1 MKKSTVICS
10 EEQWSGAAG
19 EEGVPGSRLGLML
32 TTMALLAFGLTML
45 YSASSGDIAKAA
57 LFFRNQ
63 LIWAGVGCM
72 LGVTA
77 FFLGYR
83 FLAEKS
89 LIWVAGIS
97 VLLVWAMLSRPV
109 NGAHRWIHLGGYTFQ
124 PSELAKVAVALFT
137 AWYCSA
143 HPRTFTQWSSRRG
156 MIPLAA
162 TAGCVILLILA
173 GHDLGTTVLVSL
185 TCFLTLMAAG
195 LHWLYLAV
203 PLAIAPVVVGYL
215 YKFDEMRWLR
225 MTVFTDPETYQQ
237 GSGYQLW
244 NSILALG
251 SGNWGGVGLM
261 SSRLKAQY
269 LPEAHTDFILAI
281 VGEELGFIGLC
292 SVLLLYTLWG
302 VFALRI
308 TLHARDRLG
317 MLLGWALTLGVLL
330 QAAINFGAMSG
341 VFPTKGMPAPFISYG
356 GSNLLG
362 CLLAT
367 GILVSISQEAIAP
380 GYAGRIRNK
389 FTNIFKR
396 SGGEDC

>member
-1 MKKSTVICS
+1 MNRQNTVNCND
-10 EEQWSGAAG
+10 EEWTGSAAG
-19 EEGVPGSRLGLML
+19 GGVPGSRLGLML

-57 LFFRNQ
+57 IFFRNQ
-63 LIWAGVGCM
+63 LIWSGVGCA

-89 LIWVAGIS
+89 LFWAAGIS
-97 VLLVWAMLSRPV
+97 ILLVWAMLSRPV

-137 AWYCSA
+137 AWYCSE
-143 HPRTFTQWSSRRG
+143 HPRTFTKWRSKRG
-156 MIPLAA
+156 MVPLLAI
-162 TAGCVILLILA
+162 AGSVILLILA
-173 GHDLGTTVLVSL
+173 GHDLGTTLLVAG
-185 TCFLTLMAAG
+185 TFALTLFAAG
-195 LHWLYLAV
+195 LHWGYFAV
-203 PLAIAPVVVGYL
+203 PLALLPLGVAYL

-251 SGNWGGVGLM
+251 SGNWRGVGLM

-292 SVLLLYTLWG
+292 AVLLLYTLWG
-302 VFALRI
+302 FFALRI

-317 MLLGWALTLGVLL
+317 MLLGWALTLGIVL

-367 GILVSISQEAIAP
+367 GILISISQEAVSP
-380 GYAGRIRNK
+380 GYAGRIKKRLIH
-389 FTNIFKR
+389 IFKR
-396 SGGEDC
+396 DCGED